1 MAEGKDR
8 IIIDVLGNTRPL
20 EKEIQR
26 VASQSFNLNAKSFSA
41 PLGKISGQLGEF
53 EKSISDYNRSYE
65 MNPKKISIL
74 SPSNVF
80 NKSSKAVIKS
90 FFL

>member
-1 MAEGKDR
+1 MFSVFKLFLYYNKITMQSTKHTFFTELK
-8 IIIDVLGNTRPL
+8 IISLILIFVP
-20 EKEIQR
+20 
-26 VASQSFNLNAKSFSA
+26 S
-41 PLGKISGQLGEF
+41 
-53 EKSISDYNRSYE
+53 
-65 MNPKKISIL
+65 PKKISIL